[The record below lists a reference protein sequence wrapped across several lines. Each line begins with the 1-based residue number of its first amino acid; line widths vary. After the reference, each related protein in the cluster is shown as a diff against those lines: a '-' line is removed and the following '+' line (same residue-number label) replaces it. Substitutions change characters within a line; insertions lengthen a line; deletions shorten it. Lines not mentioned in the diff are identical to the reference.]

1 MKEKLVDLLE
11 GELDSLS
18 VYIDSVKEEYE
29 GKTKYL
35 RVVLDGPEVIDI
47 DKVVNA
53 TKIIDPIVEKANF
66 IEGKYILDVYAKS
79 KGDE

>member
-1 MKEKLVDLLE
+1 MKEKLVDLLK
-11 GELDSLS
+11 GELDSLG